1 MCYTKQHALAGM
13 IDFTGGLAMA
23 ILITVALF
31 AVAGWYSES
40 RKAAR
45 YHRKM
50 VKLMEHL
57 DAEGRGREAIELVKH
72 A

>member
-1 MCYTKQHALAGM
+1 
-13 IDFTGGLAMA
+13 MA
-23 ILITVALF
+23 TLITIALF

-57 DAEGRGREAIELVKH
+57 DAEGRVQEAIELVKR

>member
-1 MCYTKQHALAGM
+1 M
-13 IDFTGGLAMA
+13 IDITGGLAMVIFIA
-23 ILITVALF
+23 VALF

>member
-1 MCYTKQHALAGM
+1 M
-13 IDFTGGLAMA
+13 IDITGGLAMVIFIA
-23 ILITVALF
+23 VALF
-31 AVAGWYSES
+31 AVSGWCSES

-57 DAEGRGREAIELVKH
+57 DAEGRGREAIELVRK

>member
-1 MCYTKQHALAGM
+1 MV
-13 IDFTGGLAMA
+13 IFIA
-23 ILITVALF
+23 IALF

-57 DAEGRGREAIELVKH
+57 TQKGEAARLSNW
-72 A
+72 

>member
-1 MCYTKQHALAGM
+1 MRVAFV
-13 IDFTGGLAMA
+13 INITGGLAMA
-23 ILITVALF
+23 TLITIALF

-57 DAEGRGREAIELVKH
+57 DAEGRVQEAIELVKR

>member
-1 MCYTKQHALAGM
+1 MRVAFM
-13 IDFTGGLAMA
+13 IDITGGLAMV
-23 ILITVALF
+23 IFITIALF

-57 DAEGRGREAIELVKH
+57 DAEGRGCEAIELVKH

>member
-1 MCYTKQHALAGM
+1 MV
-13 IDFTGGLAMA
+13 